1 VAGPLEQFEIKPL
14 AELSVAGVDVS
25 FTNSALWMVI
35 AAVLVT
41 GFMTLS
47 MRRGALVPGRW
58 QGAAE
63 VMYEFVANMLK
74 DNVGTAGRKYFPFVF
89 TLFMFVLFG
98 NLLGMIP
105 HSFTFTSH
113 IAVTF
118 AMALVIFIGV
128 TIIGF
133 VRHGTHYFRMFFPEG
148 APIATAFIL
157 IPIEVISYFS
167 RPFSLAIRLF
177 ANMTVG
183 HIMLKVIGGFVGL
196 IGIFGVLP
204 FALLTGITVL
214 EFGIAALQAYV
225 YTILTCI
232 YLHDAIHM
240 H

>member
-1 VAGPLEQFEIKPL
+1 MAGPLEQFEIKPL

-89 TLFMFVLFG
+89 TLIMFVLFG

>member
-1 VAGPLEQFEIKPL
+1 MAGPLEQFEIKPL
-14 AELSVAGVDVS
+14 AELSVAGIDVS

-74 DNVGTAGRKYFPFVF
+74 DNVGSAGRKYFPFVF

-128 TIIGF
+128 TVIGF
-133 VRHGTHYFRMFFPEG
+133 MRHGTHYLRMFFPEG
-148 APIATAFIL
+148 APIGNRDHSD
-157 IPIEVISYFS
+157 P
-167 RPFSLAIRLF
+167 
-177 ANMTVG
+177 
-183 HIMLKVIGGFVGL
+183 
-196 IGIFGVLP
+196 
-204 FALLTGITVL
+204 
-214 EFGIAALQAYV
+214 
-225 YTILTCI
+225 
-232 YLHDAIHM
+232 D
-240 H
+240 

>member
-14 AELSVAGVDVS
+14 ADLSVGGFDVS

-41 GFMTLS
+41 GFMTMS

-105 HSFTFTSH
+105 HGFAFTSH
-113 IAVTF
+113 IIVTF
-118 AMALVIFIGV
+118 AMALVIFVGV

-133 VRHGTHYFRMFFPEG
+133 ARHGTHYLRMFFPEG
-148 APIATAFIL
+148 APIATAIIL
-157 IPIEVISYFS
+157 IPIEIISYFS

-204 FALLTGITVL
+204 FAMLTGITVL

>member
-1 VAGPLEQFEIKPL
+1 MAGPLEQFEIKPL
-14 AELSVAGVDVS
+14 ADLSVGGFDVS

-41 GFMTLS
+41 AFMTLS

-105 HSFTFTSH
+105 HGFAFTSH
-113 IAVTF
+113 IIVTF

-133 VRHGTHYFRMFFPEG
+133 ARHGTHYFRMFFPEG
-148 APIATAFIL
+148 APIATAIIL
-157 IPIEVISYFS
+157 IPIEIISYFS

-204 FALLTGITVL
+204 FAMLTGITVL

>member
-1 VAGPLEQFEIKPL
+1 MAGPLEQFEIKPL
-14 AELSVAGVDVS
+14 AELSVAGVDIS

-74 DNVGTAGRKYFPFVF
+74 DNVGSAGRKYFPFVF

-133 VRHGTHYFRMFFPEG
+133 VRHGTHYLRMFFPEG
-148 APIATAFIL
+148 APIATAIIL
-157 IPIEVISYFS
+157 VPIEIISYFS

-196 IGIFGVLP
+196 IGILGVLP
-204 FALLTGITVL
+204 FAMLTGITVL

>member
-1 VAGPLEQFEIKPL
+1 MAGPLEQFEIKPL

>member
-1 VAGPLEQFEIKPL
+1 MAGPLEQFEIKPL
-14 AELSVAGVDVS
+14 AEMAIGGVDVS

-74 DNVGTAGRKYFPFVF
+74 DNVGSAGRKYFPFVF

-133 VRHGTHYFRMFFPEG
+133 MRHGTHYLRMFFPAG
-148 APIATAFIL
+148 APIATAIIL
-157 IPIEVISYFS
+157 VPIEIISYFS

-196 IGIFGVLP
+196 IGILGVLP
-204 FALLTGITVL
+204 FAMLTGITVL

>member
-1 VAGPLEQFEIKPL
+1 MAGPLEQFEIKPL
-14 AELSVAGVDVS
+14 AELSVAGIDVS

-133 VRHGTHYFRMFFPEG
+133 VRHGTHYFRMFFPAG
-148 APIATAFIL
+148 APISTAFIL
-157 IPIEVISYFS
+157 IPIEIISYFS

>member
-1 VAGPLEQFEIKPL
+1 MAGPLEQFEIKPL
-14 AELSVAGVDVS
+14 AELSVAGIDIS

-58 QGAAE
+58 QGSAE

-74 DNVGTAGRKYFPFVF
+74 DNVGSAGRKYFPFVF

-118 AMALVIFIGV
+118 AMALVIFLGV
-128 TIIGF
+128 TVIGF
-133 VRHGTHYFRMFFPEG
+133 MRHGTHYLRMFFPEG
-148 APIATAFIL
+148 APIATAIIL
-157 IPIEVISYFS
+157 IPIEIISYFS

-196 IGIFGVLP
+196 IGVLGVLP

>member
-1 VAGPLEQFEIKPL
+1 MAGPLEQFEIKPL
-14 AELSVAGVDVS
+14 AELSVAGIDVS

-74 DNVGTAGRKYFPFVF
+74 DNVGSAGRKYFPFVF

-118 AMALVIFIGV
+118 AMALVIFLGV
-128 TIIGF
+128 TVIGF
-133 VRHGTHYFRMFFPEG
+133 MRHGTHYLRMFFPEG
-148 APIATAFIL
+148 APLATAIIL
-157 IPIEVISYFS
+157 VPIEIISYFS

-196 IGIFGVLP
+196 IGILGVLP
-204 FALLTGITVL
+204 FAMLTGITVL

>member
-1 VAGPLEQFEIKPL
+1 MAGPLEQFEIKPL
-14 AELSVAGVDVS
+14 AELSVAGIDIS
-25 FTNSALWMVI
+25 FTNPALWMVI

-118 AMALVIFIGV
+118 TMALVIFIGV

>member
-1 VAGPLEQFEIKPL
+1 MAGPLEQFEIKPL
-14 AELSVAGVDVS
+14 AELSVAGIDVS

-58 QGAAE
+58 QGSAE

-74 DNVGTAGRKYFPFVF
+74 DNVGSAGRKYFPFVF

-118 AMALVIFIGV
+118 AMALVIFLGV
-128 TIIGF
+128 TVIGF
-133 VRHGTHYFRMFFPEG
+133 MRHGTHYLRMFFPEG
-148 APIATAFIL
+148 APIATAIIL
-157 IPIEVISYFS
+157 IPIEIISYFS

-196 IGIFGVLP
+196 IGILGVLP